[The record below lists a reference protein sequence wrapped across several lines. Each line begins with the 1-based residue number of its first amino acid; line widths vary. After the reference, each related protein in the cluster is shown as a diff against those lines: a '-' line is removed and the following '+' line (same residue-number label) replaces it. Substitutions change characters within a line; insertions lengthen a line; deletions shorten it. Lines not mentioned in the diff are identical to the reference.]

1 MRVVLHPVQVNPQRL
16 KTLQLQ
22 LLLGQA
28 QDSTAE
34 ADPEKEKLF
43 YDASFDLIKERD
55 FEKAQQAFSAFLRK
69 YPNSQYAGNAQYWL
83 GEVHLVQGDLQ
94 AAGKAFAQVSQNY
107 PEHNKVPDSLYK
119 LADVER
125 RLGNADKARGIMQQ
139 VVAQYPNSSAAQLA
153 QQDLRKL

>member
-1 MRVVLHPVQVNPQRL
+1 M
-16 KTLQLQ
+16 
-22 LLLGQA
+22 
-28 QDSTAE
+28 
-34 ADPEKEKLF
+34 
-43 YDASFDLIKERD
+43 
-55 FEKAQQAFSAFLRK
+55 
-69 YPNSQYAGNAQYWL
+69 
-83 GEVHLVQGDLQ
+83 HLVQGDLQ

-119 LADVER
+119 LTDVER